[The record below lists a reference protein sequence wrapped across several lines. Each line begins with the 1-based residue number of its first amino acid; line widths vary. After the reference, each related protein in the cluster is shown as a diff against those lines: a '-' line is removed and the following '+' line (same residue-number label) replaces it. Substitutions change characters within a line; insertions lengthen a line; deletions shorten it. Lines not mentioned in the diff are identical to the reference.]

1 MFDFEF
7 TDVLKIIIK
16 KLVKKDKKK
25 VEIINKKVKEII
37 NSDAQSIKHYKNLRH
52 DLKEYKRV
60 HIVKSF
66 VLAFKV
72 DISNNFILF
81 VDFDHH
87 DKVYKKDLQN
97 KNKN

>member
-1 MFDFEF
+1 MFGFDLTEE
-7 TDVLKIIIK
+7 LKIIIK
-16 KLVKKDKKK
+16 KLIKKDKKK
-25 VEIINKKVKEII
+25 VEIINKKIKEII
-37 NSDAQSIKHYKNLRH
+37 NSDEQSIKHYKNLRH

-72 DISNNFILF
+72 DILNNFILF

-87 DKVYKKDLQN
+87 DKIYKKGFRC
-97 KNKN
+97 